1 VTGADLKK
9 RIEEIMANRKMH
21 GPAFGGELLLAGAA
35 VLALALPVVI
45 CLVDVPQ
52 VRAQSAENPRF
63 EVASVKL
70 HAGGFDRNTV
80 ALPTVL
86 PGGRFVSRIMLA
98 ALISYAYK
106 VPLNASPRMT
116 GIPDWAGGPQGIYDV
131 EAKGAMPPGLSIEA
145 RNDRVR
151 AMVQALLVDRFKLVI
166 RRESKEMPVYGLLA
180 ARGGPKL
187 QRADI
192 DEKDCPEASLNALG
206 PTPPPTSTPI
216 PDVCH
221 AINGGMGR
229 GLHARAASIS
239 DVAAYVENWTDRPLL
254 DKTGIKGLYRFE
266 TKGWLPM
273 DASVDSGSSALADRP
288 TVFQMFEELGL
299 KMEAQKGVVEV
310 YVIDHIEK
318 PSEN

>member
-1 VTGADLKK
+1 
-9 RIEEIMANRKMH
+9 MANRKMY
-21 GPAFGGELLLAGAA
+21 GPAFGRELLAGAA

-45 CLVDVPQ
+45 GLVDIPQ

-131 EAKGAMPPGLSIEA
+131 EAIGAMPPGLSIQA

-166 RRESKEMPVYGLLA
+166 RRESKEMPVYALLA
-180 ARGGPKL
+180 AKGGPKL
-187 QRADI
+187 QRANI

-206 PTPPPTSTPI
+206 PTPPPTSTPM

-221 AINGGMGR
+221 AINGGM
-229 GLHARAASIS
+229 
-239 DVAAYVENWTDRPLL
+239 
-254 DKTGIKGLYRFE
+254 
-266 TKGWLPM
+266 
-273 DASVDSGSSALADRP
+273 
-288 TVFQMFEELGL
+288 
-299 KMEAQKGVVEV
+299 
-310 YVIDHIEK
+310 
-318 PSEN
+318 